1 VNSSSSQLSDT
12 LAGKR
17 VLLPIDRKSAE
28 MAESLERH
36 GATVTIAAP
45 MRITAVTDDPTLH
58 NLCQQLASEAIDYTV
73 VTTGAGFRALM
84 ALVDQQEHRTEWGT
98 QLRAQFDRSAV
109 IARGPKPKGAV
120 LQAGLT
126 PAWTAESETS
136 AEMLSHLLSQDL
148 RGADVVVQHHG
159 AGDESFEHALR
170 QAGARVTGLTTY
182 LWDDP
187 EDPQRVR
194 DSVLNVAKQH
204 FDIIAFTSAPAA
216 SRWLDIARELHCL
229 DDIRALTAPN
239 ASTLLIAAV
248 GPVTAQPL
256 LDAGFTPLVPERFRM
271 GALIKL
277 ILQHASLH

>member
-1 VNSSSSQLSDT
+1 M
-12 LAGKR
+12 
-17 VLLPIDRKSAE
+17 LLPIDRKAQE

-36 GATVTIAAP
+36 GAAVTIAAP
-45 MRITAVTDDPTLH
+45 MRITAVTDDPILH
-58 NLCQQLASEAIDYTV
+58 KQCHQLASEAIDYTV

-84 ALVDQQEHRTEWGT
+84 ALADQTEHSTEWGE
-98 QLRAQFDRSAV
+98 QLRAQFEHSTL
-109 IARGPKPKGAV
+109 IARGPKPKGAI
-120 LQAGLT
+120 LQAGFT

-136 AEMLSHLLSQDL
+136 AEMLRHLLSQDL
-148 RGADVVVQHHG
+148 RGTHVVVQHHG

-194 DSVLNVAKQH
+194 DSILHVSKEY

-229 DDIRALTAPN
+229 DDIRALAAPN

-277 ILQHASLH
+277 IFQHAGLH